1 MRQKLNLTQ
10 VILFTNGEN
19 HRGKTPP
26 GEFKVTTLKNPLLS
40 ITSGYKYKESYQTLW
55 PIPKY
60 QLTVEPLPQYPIR
73 LVLQQQSFRSMHKSQ
88 YVTNS
93 TNLKKML
100 DTKFFTS
107 STMKIRKLLGHK
119 TLGVKTQ

>member
-26 GEFKVTTLKNPLLS
+26 GEFKVTTFKNPLLS
-40 ITSGYKYKESYQTLW
+40 ITSSYKYKESYQTLW

-119 TLGVKTQ
+119 TLGVKMK